1 MSPDRS
7 NGGEGVPVRRRA
19 KRSLSR
25 RLVIV
30 AVVWST
36 VALVAAA
43 LVLVALY
50 REAAEREFDARLDVY
65 LRAIIGEMAGGT
77 PEEPAAPGNLGE
89 PRFDL
94 PASGW
99 YWMVTRETTGNVVF
113 ASASLFGDQLDLPA
127 PAPGAIMRSSITGPR
142 GLDLRVVQRTIIFGE
157 AAAYRIAVAGATDE
171 LRSREADFAGQVA
184 LTLVVLGL
192 GLVGA
197 IVLQVRIG
205 MKPLVALR
213 ASLSKVRRGEA
224 EAVDE
229 DLPPELAPLAH
240 ELNALVRS
248 NREVVERA
256 RTDVGNL
263 AHALKT
269 PLSVILNELRGQ
281 DDPVAAKVSEQAEL
295 MRSQVQHHLE
305 RARMAAQRRVIGVS
319 SEVEPVVDRLARA
332 MAKIHRGRG
341 IDVAFEGGEGIRF
354 RGEAQDLEEMA
365 GNLLDNACKWA
376 RSSVVV
382 RVARVE
388 SDRGGPRFTVTVTDD
403 GPGLSPDEMDE
414 AVKRGRRLDET
425 VPGTGL
431 GLSIVVDLAKL
442 YGGNLELARD
452 SGGGLAARLT
462 LPCL

>member
-1 MSPDRS
+1 
-7 NGGEGVPVRRRA
+7 
-19 KRSLSR
+19 
-25 RLVIV
+25 
-30 AVVWST
+30 VWS
-36 VALVAAA
+36 AIALLVAG
-43 LVLVALY
+43 LVLVMLY

-77 PEEPAAPGNLGE
+77 PENPARPGNLGE

-99 YWMVTRETTGNVVF
+99 YWTVTSETTGAVLF
-113 ASASLFGDQLDLPA
+113 ASASLFGDRFDLPA
-127 PAPGAIMRSSITGPR
+127 PEPGEILRSAITGPR
-142 GLDLRVVQRTIIFGE
+142 GLELRVVQRTIIFGE

-184 LTLVVLGL
+184 LTLIVLGI

-205 MKPLVALR
+205 MKPLAELR
-213 ASLSKVRRGEA
+213 ASLGAVRRGDA
-224 EAVDE
+224 DSVDE
-229 DLPPELAPLAH
+229 DLPPELEPLAQ

-269 PLSVILNELRGQ
+269 PLSVILNELRGRE
-281 DDPVAAKVSEQAEL
+281 DPVAGKVSEQAEL

-319 SEVEPVVDRLARA
+319 SEVEPVLDRLVRA

-354 RGEAQDLEEMA
+354 RGEAQDLEEMV

-376 RSSVVV
+376 RSSVGVH
-382 RVARVE
+382 VAGVDQ
-388 SDRGGPRFTVTVTDD
+388 DRGGPRFTVTVTDD
-403 GPGLSPDEMDE
+403 GPGLSPGEMDE

-442 YGGNLELARD
+442 YGGDLELSRD
-452 SGGGLAARLT
+452 SSGGLMARLT